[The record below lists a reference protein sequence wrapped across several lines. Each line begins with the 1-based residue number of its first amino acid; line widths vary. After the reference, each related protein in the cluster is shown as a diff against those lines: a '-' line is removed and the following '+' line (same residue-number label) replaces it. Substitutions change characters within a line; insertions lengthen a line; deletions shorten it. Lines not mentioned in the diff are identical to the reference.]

1 MRGTAGSGETLA
13 PAAILTM
20 LSDIRVE
27 TTRRA
32 LFPSCLFA
40 QHGYMIHNRLGRPLL
55 ICIVLAAAFPAGAQ
69 PAASA
74 PPAQAPD
81 GGNAGQ
87 PTPYDD
93 QLSRLAEILG
103 SIDYLRN
110 LCSPT
115 PEDGWRGDMQQLLDT
130 ETKNEPARKERL
142 TAAFNRGY
150 RSFASVYTTCTPQA
164 LVAEERYRNEG
175 ATLATEITA
184 RFGN

>member
-1 MRGTAGSGETLA
+1 
-13 PAAILTM
+13 
-20 LSDIRVE
+20 
-27 TTRRA
+27 
-32 LFPSCLFA
+32 
-40 QHGYMIHNRLGRPLL
+40 MIHNSLGRPLL
-55 ICIVLAAAFPAGAQ
+55 ICIALAAGCAAFPAAAQ

-81 GGNAGQ
+81 AGNVERPA
-87 PTPYDD
+87 PYDE

-110 LCSPT
+110 LCSPRR
-115 PEDGWRGDMQQLLDT
+115 EDGWRGDMQQLLDT
-130 ETKNEPARKERL
+130 ETKGEQKRKEKL

-150 RSFASVYTTCTPQA
+150 RSFASVYTNCTRQA

-175 ATLATEITA
+175 ATLATEIAA

>member
-1 MRGTAGSGETLA
+1 
-13 PAAILTM
+13 M
-20 LSDIRVE
+20 LSNIGVE
-27 TTRRA
+27 TGCHA

-40 QHGYMIHNRLGRPLL
+40 QHGYMIHNNPGRPLL
-55 ICIVLAAAFPAGAQ
+55 ICIALATAFPAGAQ
-69 PAASA
+69 PTASA
-74 PPAQAPD
+74 PAAQAPD
-81 GGNAGQ
+81 ATPAEQ
-87 PTPYDD
+87 PAPYDE

-115 PEDGWRGDMQQLLDT
+115 REDGWRGDMQQLLDT
-130 ETKNEPARKERL
+130 ETKGEQKRKERL
-142 TAAFNRGY
+142 TASFNRGY
-150 RSFASVYTTCTPQA
+150 RSFASVYTNCTPQA